1 MGVSYTD
8 QNFPRLNRFVLSLN
22 TIPFQAPTVM
32 CPSISAEIVTFYD
45 LVLHPAKSA
54 YAISLQGQPVALGVS
69 IISNVS
75 PKIAAEDRNLS
86 RSMTSPK
93 CLVFGCIEAF
103 RLPKPVNNRTSQVVM
118 GCRKMSQSRNI
129 PTWNVLLQSRLPL

>member
-8 QNFPRLNRFVLSLN
+8 ENFPRISSFVLSLN
-22 TIPFQAPTVM
+22 TVPSQAPTVM

-45 LVLHPAKSA
+45 LVLHPDKSA
-54 YAISLQGQPVALGVS
+54 YAISLQGQPVALGIS

-75 PKIAAEDRNLS
+75 PKTDAEDRSLS

-93 CLVFGCIEAF
+93 CLVFGCVKAF
-103 RLPKPVNNRTSQVVM
+103 RLPKPANSGTSQVVT
-118 GCRKMSQSRNI
+118 GC
-129 PTWNVLLQSRLPL
+129 